1 MSLLRQVL
9 LCLCYYRFDKL
20 TINKTMLN
28 PFPELLM
35 YSLLGPLILR
45 VLLGLIFIDLGFL
58 KFRSE
63 KERWFASFETLGL
76 RPASLFVSLYALL
89 KIIGGLLLVVG
100 LWTQVAAL
108 AFVIF
113 TGIELYIEWQA
124 REILKRD
131 LVFYALIFVISLSLL
146 LTGAGAYA
154 VDIPL

>member
-1 MSLLRQVL
+1 
-9 LCLCYYRFDKL
+9 
-20 TINKTMLN
+20 MLN

-35 YSLLGPLILR
+35 YSFVGPFILR

-63 KERWFASFETLGL
+63 KDRWTASFETLGL
-76 RPASLFVSLYALL
+76 RPADLFVPLYALL
-89 KIIGGLLLVVG
+89 QIIGGVFLLAG

-108 AFVIF
+108 SFVIF
-113 TGIELYIEWQA
+113 SGIELYVEWQA

-131 LVFYALIFVISLSLL
+131 MVFYLLIFAISLSLL

-154 VDIPL
+154 IDIPL

>member
-1 MSLLRQVL
+1 
-9 LCLCYYRFDKL
+9 
-20 TINKTMLN
+20 MLN
-28 PFPELLM
+28 LFPDLLM
-35 YSLLGPLILR
+35 YSLAGPFVLR

-63 KERWFASFETLGL
+63 KNRWLTSFETLGL
-76 RPASLFVSLYALL
+76 RPADLFLSLYALL
-89 KIIGGLLLVVG
+89 QIIGGLLLLVG

-108 AFVIF
+108 AFAIF

-131 LVFYALIFVISLSLL
+131 MVFYLLIFVISLSLL

-154 VDIPL
+154 IDIPL